1 MKGLFTIGAERRFA
15 DELARVVLA
24 ELGGDPLAL
33 ADVSILVPTR
43 RAVRS
48 LREAFLRACKGR
60 PTLLPR
66 LAPLGD
72 LDESEWEIATS
83 ITTGEDGALEL
94 PPAIE
99 PAQRDA
105 MLARLVAAFR
115 DDQGEPVAQSA
126 AQALKLARE
135 LGGLLDELTI
145 EGVSFARLKDL
156 VEESFA
162 DHWQRTLRFLQIVG
176 EAWPDILAERAMID
190 AIDRRTRSLRARA
203 ARWRSDPPSTPII
216 AAGSTGSQPPTRE
229 LLAVVA
235 GLPQGV
241 IVLPGLDRDM
251 DDASWEKLDPS
262 HPQAGLRQLLEAL
275 ACTRRD
281 VEDWPGTSASSAR
294 HFLISEL
301 MRPAETSEAW
311 STPPLSSLDH
321 LTRLDCATPH
331 QEAVAIA
338 LALRET
344 LEQDGRTA
352 ALVTPDRMLARRVA
366 AELRRW
372 NVEIDDS
379 AGLPLVD
386 TPPAT
391 LLRALVD
398 AVSQGFAPVALL
410 ALLKHPLCT
419 LGGARGPLLA
429 ATRRLDRRCL
439 RGLKPDPGL
448 ASLRDRIAATTFSD
462 AHAPAELTDLIDR
475 LEAATSGLA
484 SAMAAEATTSTLLE
498 ATIAGA
504 EKVSA
509 AETLWSGDAGEAL
522 ADALARLRSAWT
534 DETVVAAG
542 EWPALL
548 AAMLE
553 PEIVRPAYGRHPRLA
568 IWGPLEARLQRADLL
583 VLGGLNEGTW
593 PPAVETG
600 PWVNRPMRTAL
611 GLPQPE
617 RRIGLS
623 AHDFAMALGAERVL
637 LTRAEREGTA
647 PTVPSRWLARLDA
660 LFGYEGGEQA
670 PPQYV
675 QRGRHRY
682 LAWAARLDRP
692 DSYKPWLRPEPAPP
706 LQARP
711 DRLSVSSVEQWRRD
725 PYGLYARQILKLR
738 LLDPLEEELSAADR
752 GEALHKTLDAF
763 VRRHPSGLLPDNAI
777 AEFEALGEHHLRALL
792 TSPAERAFWWPRF
805 KRLARWLIALE
816 NQRRSGGARLL
827 GSETDGAFLIGPSEK
842 PLRIE
847 ARADRIDDIGDGTW
861 DVIDYKTGRV
871 PSKREL
877 EALFAPQLL
886 LEAAMAERKGFAG
899 IQGRPSSVQLA
910 YWQANGL
917 GDGGK
922 VTSIEGSETL
932 VARMVEQVER
942 MAARFARAGTSY
954 PAVPWPK
961 YIPAFN
967 DYAHL
972 ERIAEWSTAGGGEE

>member
-1 MKGLFTIGAERRFA
+1 MKGIYTIGAERRFA

-24 ELGGDPLAL
+24 EHRGDPLAL
-33 ADVSILVPTR
+33 ADIRILVPTR

-48 LREAFLRACKGR
+48 LRDAFLRTCGGR
-60 PTLLPR
+60 ATLLPR

-72 LDESEWEIATS
+72 LDDTEWEIATGDDS
-83 ITTGEDGALEL
+83 ALEL

-99 PAQRDA
+99 PAERDA

-135 LGGLLDELTI
+135 LGALLDELTI
-145 EGVSFARLKDL
+145 EGVSFARLEDL
-156 VEESFA
+156 VEDTFA
-162 DHWQRTLRFLQIVG
+162 THWQRTLRFLRIVG
-176 EAWPDILAERAMID
+176 EAWPDILAERGAID
-190 AIDRRTRSLRARA
+190 AIDRRTRALRARA
-203 ARWRSDPPSTPII
+203 QRWRSDPPSTPVI

-229 LLAVVA
+229 LLSVIA

-241 IVLPGLDRDM
+241 LVLPGLDRDM
-251 DDASWEKLDPS
+251 DDASWERLDPS

-275 ACTRRD
+275 NCARRN
-281 VEDWPGTSASSAR
+281 VMDWPGAAPPSTR
-294 HFLISEL
+294 HLLISEL

-311 STPPLSSLDH
+311 KAPPLSSLDH
-321 LTRLDCATPH
+321 MTRVDCATPH

-338 LALRET
+338 LALRGT
-344 LEQDGRTA
+344 LEQEGRTA

-379 AGLPLVD
+379 AGIPLAD

-391 LLRALVD
+391 LIRAVID
-398 AVSQGFAPVALL
+398 AVDRSFAPVALL
-410 ALLKHPLCT
+410 SLLKHPLCT
-419 LGGARGPLLA
+419 FRGERSALLA
-429 ATRRLDRRCL
+429 LARRLDRRCL

-448 ASLRDRIAATTFSD
+448 APLRARIAATKSGD
-462 AHAPAELTDLIDR
+462 SHAQAGLTVLIDR
-475 LEAATSGLA
+475 LEAALSDLVA
-484 SAMAAEATTSTLLE
+484 AMAGEAEAGVLLQ
-498 ATIAGA
+498 ATIAAAESVAGA
-504 EKVSA
+504 EA
-509 AETLWSGDAGEAL
+509 LWAGDAGEAL
-522 ADALARLRSAWT
+522 ADALAKLSTAWT
-534 DETVVAAG
+534 GDALVGFG
-542 EWPALL
+542 EWPALF

-568 IWGPLEARLQRADLL
+568 IWGPLEARLQHTDLV

-600 PWVNRPMRTAL
+600 PWVNRPMRAAL

-623 AHDFAMALGAERVL
+623 AHDFAMALGAETLL

-660 LFGYEGGEQA
+660 LFGYEGGEQV
-670 PPQYV
+670 PPQYI
-675 QRGRHRY
+675 QRGKRS
-682 LAWAARLDRP
+682 LAAWATKLDRAE
-692 DSYKPWLRPEPAPP
+692 SYRPWPRPEPVPP

-725 PYGLYARQILKLR
+725 PYGLYARAILR
-738 LLDPLEEELSAADR
+738 LRPLDPLEAAFSAAER
-752 GEALHKTLDAF
+752 GEALHKALDNF
-763 VRRHPSGLLPDNAI
+763 VQRHPSGLLPDNAI
-777 AEFEALGEHHLRALL
+777 AEFEQLGEHHLQALL

-805 KRLARWLIALE
+805 RRLARWLVGLE
-816 NQRRSGGARLL
+816 NERRRTGARVL
-827 GSETDGAFLIGPSEK
+827 GSEIDGFLLLGPRNK

-847 ARADRIDDIGDGTW
+847 ARADRIDDAGDGTW
-861 DVIDYKTGRV
+861 DIIDYKTGRV
-871 PSKREL
+871 PTKDEIQ
-877 EALFAPQLL
+877 ALFAPQLL
-886 LEAAMAERKGFAG
+886 LEAAMAERNGFAG
-899 IQGRPSSVQLA
+899 IKHAPALAQPA

-922 VTSIEGSETL
+922 VTRIEDSATL

-942 MAARFARAGTSY
+942 MAARFARPDSSY